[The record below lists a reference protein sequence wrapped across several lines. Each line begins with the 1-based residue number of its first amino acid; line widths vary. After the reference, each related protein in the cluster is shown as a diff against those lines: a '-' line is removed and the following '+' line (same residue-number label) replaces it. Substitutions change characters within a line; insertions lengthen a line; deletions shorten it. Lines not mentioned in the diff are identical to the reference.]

1 MGFTEGSILVIIND
15 QESRDLLSQLLTGEG
30 YQVFSCSTE
39 AEALEVLEK
48 KLFNLV
54 ICDFAAQDI
63 RGIEVAKHIR
73 AKFNLRHLSMILII
87 DNKDSINKIK
97 GIYAGADDY
106 VEKPF
111 EPAEFLA
118 RVKASFVR
126 MIRDL
131 DANPLTKLPGNTS
144 VFKELETWIKSQ
156 MLFAVGYVDLNKFKE
171 FNDNYGFEVGD
182 KIIYFTAQ
190 VIIRAL
196 REFGQPTDF
205 LGHIGGDDF
214 IFITSVDCWEGISKC
229 IVSEFEKGKI
239 EFLSQQDLERG
250 YLVTKDR
257 KGEISQIPI
266 LGISV
271 AVVTNEYRTFSHV
284 AQLSQVAAELKH
296 YVKSLGGSAFAKDR
310 RLDGKIGP

>member
-15 QESRDLLSQLLTGEG
+15 QQSRYFLSQLLTGEG
-30 YQVFSCSTE
+30 YQVFDCGSE

-48 KLFNLV
+48 QLFNLV
-54 ICDFAAQDI
+54 VCDFAAPNI
-63 RGIEVAKHIR
+63 RGIEVAKYIR
-73 AKFNLRHLSMILII
+73 AKFNLRHLSLILII
-87 DNKDSINKIK
+87 DSKDSINKIK

-156 MLFAVGYVDLNKFKE
+156 ALFAVGYVDLNKFKE
-171 FNDNYGFEVGD
+171 FNDNYGFEAGD
-182 KIIYFTAQ
+182 KVIYFTAQ
-190 VIIRAL
+190 VIISAL
-196 REFGQPTDF
+196 KESGQPNDF

-214 IFITSVDCWEGISKC
+214 IFITSVDCWEGISRG
-229 IVSEFEKGKI
+229 IVSEFEKGKVA
-239 EFLSQQDLERG
+239 FMSQQDLARG
-250 YLVTKDR
+250 YLIAKDR
-257 KGEISQIPI
+257 KGEISQIPL

-271 AVVTNEYRTFSHV
+271 AIVTNEYRTFSHV

-296 YVKSLGGSAFAKDR
+296 YVKSLDGSAFAKDR
-310 RLDGKIGP
+310 RLDVKIGP